1 MINWILDH
9 KLGTSPFEAAS
20 KVEGD
25 FQILDVRDLVDK
37 DGNTPENVKTK
48 IDLAVAWL
56 KENKTVL
63 VCCDYGISRSNA
75 IAAGVLSVYQNIPL
89 DEAVRQAINATGE
102 KFIKLE
108 VIDVVRRSLEP
119 LTEKSREDTILITGG
134 SGFVGGQ
141 LSTALK
147 NDYKVIS
154 PSREEVN
161 LNTDVFDLDASI
173 KKNRASMIVHL
184 ANPRV
189 YTTNNAVGEML
200 TVLKNVLDVCAINS
214 THLVFLSSWEIYSGY
229 SASALLAD
237 EVLPA
242 RPSSSY
248 GMAKALC
255 ENLIEQHKLKSNFPV
270 TILRSSPVYGIGSER
285 PKFIYNFYNQSKQNQ
300 VIVTHEYENGF
311 PSLDL
316 LHVSDLVSAVKRVL
330 DRRATGVFNVGSGR
344 LHTTA
349 SVAEKIVA
357 LTGSQSVIHHS
368 KIKGNAS
375 NIVMNTRRLHEMTN
389 WTAKIGLDEGLRSL
403 FSF

>member
-9 KLGTSPFEAAS
+9 KLGTAPFEAVD
-20 KVEGD
+20 KLEGNI
-25 FQILDVRDLVDK
+25 QILDVRDLVDK
-37 DGNTPENVKTK
+37 DGNTPENVKIK
-48 IDLAVAWL
+48 IDLAVTWL

-89 DEAVRQAINATGE
+89 DDAVRQAINATGE

-108 VIDVVRRSLEP
+108 VIEVIRRSLEP
-119 LTEKSREDTILITGG
+119 RAEKSREDTILITGG
-134 SGFVGGQ
+134 SGFIGGQ

-147 NDYKVIS
+147 TNYRIIS
-154 PSREEVN
+154 PSREKVN
-161 LNTDVFDLDASI
+161 LSTDVFELDDLI
-173 KKNRASMIVHL
+173 KKNQASILIHL
-184 ANPRV
+184 ANPRI

-200 TVLKNVLDVCAINS
+200 TVLKNVLDVCGINS

-237 EVLPA
+237 EALPA

-248 GMAKALC
+248 GMAKALG

-270 TILRSSPVYGIGSER
+270 TILRSSPVYGVGSER
-285 PKFIYNFYNQSKQNQ
+285 PKFIYNFYNQAKQNQ
-300 VIVTHEYENGF
+300 EIVTHEYENGF

-316 LHVSDLVSAVKRVL
+316 LHVSDLVSAVKKVL
-330 DRRATGVFNVGSGR
+330 DRRATGVFNVGSGK

-357 LTGSQSVIHHS
+357 FTGSQSVIYHS
-368 KIKGNAS
+368 KIRGNAS
-375 NIVMNTRRLHEMTN
+375 NIMMNTRRLHEMTD
-389 WTAKIGLDEGLRSL
+389 WTAKIGLDEGLQSL